1 MDKRDRDNS
10 NLRVARKTTND
21 ARAPSAR
28 VVNETKETYL
38 DLSAARVGVNVLAR
52 KLAAADCIVCVLSGL
67 TSKRVCGRVTS
78 TLIHHRAKR
87 MERARMRD
95 RGEGGPM

>member
-1 MDKRDRDNS
+1 MDGWMDKRARDNS

-52 KLAAADCIVCVLSGL
+52 KLAAADCIVC
-67 TSKRVCGRVTS
+67 
-78 TLIHHRAKR
+78 
-87 MERARMRD
+87 
-95 RGEGGPM
+95 